1 MEKITTEEARN
12 RLVERYRERVKKGEL
27 KELIG
32 LDFNDYVS
40 VFRKGSEVIL
50 LEYYQE
56 EESLVD
62 TLMKHKQEILEQVE
76 GGDNILLQI
85 ITSNSHEL
93 TIDDINEM
101 SGFMDLLGNDVNF
114 HLGLET
120 EDTSDFKVKM
130 EVYIVK

>member
-12 RLVERYRERVKKGEL
+12 RIVERYRERVRKGEL
-27 KELIG
+27 KELTG

-40 VFRKGSEVIL
+40 AFRNGSEVIL

>member
-12 RLVERYRERVKKGEL
+12 RIVERYRERVRKGEL
-27 KELIG
+27 KELTG

-40 VFRKGSEVIL
+40 VFRNGSEVIL

-130 EVYIVK
+130 EVYIMK

>member
-12 RLVERYRERVKKGEL
+12 RIVERYRERVRKGEL
-27 KELIG
+27 KELTG

-40 VFRKGSEVIL
+40 VFRNGSEVIL

>member
-12 RLVERYRERVKKGEL
+12 RLVERYRERVRKGEL

-76 GGDNILLQI
+76 GGADILLQVI
-85 ITSNSHEL
+85 ASKSHEL
-93 TIDDINEM
+93 MIDDINEL
-101 SGFMDLLGNDVNF
+101 SGFMDLFGNDVNF
-114 HLGLET
+114 HFGVET

>member
-12 RLVERYRERVKKGEL
+12 RIVERYRERVRKGDL
-27 KELIG
+27 KELTG

-40 VFRKGSEVIL
+40 VFRNGSEVIL